1 MEFIRKIYS
10 ILVGNRKDVEV
21 IKEEF
26 VLVVQKFGQVIF
38 MEVDILFWLV
48 DLYELRG
55 CMILVDIEWI
65 VFLEEGILFF
75 NLVEVQRQ
83 KVLGDLV

>member
-1 MEFIRKIYS
+1 
-10 ILVGNRKDVEV
+10 
-21 IKEEF
+21 
-26 VLVVQKFGQVIF
+26 

-75 NLVEVQRQ
+75 NLVEV
-83 KVLGDLV
+83 

>member
-10 ILVGNRKDVEV
+10 ILVGIRKDVEV

-38 MEVDILFWLV
+38 MEVDILFQLV